1 MIEKKEWE
9 RNFMREKEKR
19 RENVFALNRKEK
31 KYLIKAQSFRS
42 EEGFLGK

>member
-31 KYLIKAQSFRS
+31 VMIKLHTQSN
-42 EEGFLGK
+42 GLTL

>member
-19 RENVFALNRKEK
+19 NDQE
-31 KYLIKAQSFRS
+31 IKQLYV
-42 EEGFLGK
+42 EIFLPING